1 MPKVSIITATYAA
14 GAGFLSA
21 TAASVQ
27 EQELP
32 PGWTLEWVIQEDG
45 PTPSLRD
52 TVEVSGRWPVQYGAH
67 GVQLGPAG
75 ARNAALSRA
84 TGDLVQVLDHDDLL
98 LSGATAL
105 LIRRFEENS
114 ILWAVGAADDLL
126 GDGTRKPWNSALP
139 FGLIPAGTVNKWA
152 EDHGGNW
159 PVHCAGL
166 MMRTE
171 LVRALGGWAAS
182 AVDEDIVMFAAL
194 SELGD
199 GWNEETVTWLYRQH
213 SGQTT
218 RSATWRNLSSAGR
231 QIALQRIAALRHIG
245 LRLDGHATLKFGYN
259 STDVKLGP
267 NLKDPAPLPR
277 SSAGGA
283 FDCAPRETV
292 PGVPGRRQP
301 GKGN

>member
-32 PGWTLEWVIQEDG
+32 NGWTLEWVVQEDG

-52 TVEVSGRWPVQYGAH
+52 TVEGPGRWPVRYGSH

-75 ARNAALSRA
+75 TRNAALSRA

-98 LSGATAL
+98 LPGATAL
-105 LIRRFEENS
+105 LARRFEENS

-139 FGLIPAGTVNKWA
+139 FGLIRVGQANKWA

-159 PVHCAGL
+159 PIHCAGL

-182 AVDEDIVMFAAL
+182 LVDEDIVMFAAL

-231 QIALQRIAALRHIG
+231 QIALQRIVALRHIG
-245 LRLDGHATLKFGYN
+245 LRLDEHAALKFGYN

-267 NLKDPAPLPR
+267 GLKDPAPLPR

-283 FDCAPRETV
+283 LDGAPEAAV
-292 PGVPGRRQP
+292 PGALDRR
-301 GKGN
+301 